1 MAIMDDLDM
10 IAQQYLQFADHEAR
24 GSSPSYEAWSRTLAG
39 DHALLSQLATLPA
52 PKQQPNLVFAAL
64 RWHGARPGDDASLRH
79 GLLDSWS
86 EVSRT
91 IMQRSTQTN
100 EPARCAVLLP
110 LLHQIDGPIA
120 LIELGA
126 AAGLCLI
133 PDRYSYAY
141 SDGTTVHPPGGPSD
155 VLIPC
160 RVAAGSLPRDLAAPQ
175 IAWRAGIDLN
185 PLDPAGPDTAAWLET
200 LIWPEHEHRRRR
212 LAGALRL
219 AATAGVRIERGDLRS
234 RLTALVAEAPAQA
247 TPVVLH
253 SATFA
258 YLTAGDRA
266 AAAAAITSSGAR
278 WVSFEGHGI
287 VTLTRDL
294 PEPVAPGT
302 LFVAALDQVPFALAN
317 GHGDTMTL
325 LGARPLGCSQA
336 RSLLAKQGQATE
348 RARGHAG
355 LEARLTGLCHGELGG
370 IA

>member
-1 MAIMDDLDM
+1 MTVMDDIDM
-10 IAQQYLQFADHEAR
+10 IARRYLQFADQEAR

-39 DHALLSQLATLPA
+39 DRGLLSRLAALPA
-52 PKQQPNLVFAAL
+52 LKQQPNLVFAAL

-100 EPARCAVLLP
+100 EAARCAVLLP
-110 LLHQIDGPIA
+110 LLHQIGGPIA

-141 SDGTTVHPPGGPSD
+141 SDGTMVHPQGGPSD
-155 VLIPC
+155 VLIRR

-175 IAWRAGIDLN
+175 IIWRAGIDIN
-185 PLDPAGPDTAAWLET
+185 PLDPADPDTAAWLAT
-200 LIWPEHEHRRRR
+200 LIWPEHDHRRRR

-219 AATAGVRIERGDLRS
+219 AAAAGVRIERGDLCR
-234 RLTALVAEAPAQA
+234 RLTALVTEAPAQA

-258 YLTAGDRA
+258 YLTADDRA
-266 AAAAAITSSGAR
+266 AAAAAIISSGAR
-278 WVSFEGHGI
+278 WVSFEGRGA
-287 VTLTRDL
+287 VSVTRDL
-294 PEPVAPGT
+294 PGPVTPDT
-302 LFVAALDQVPFALAN
+302 LFVAALDPVPLALAN

-325 LGARPLGCSQA
+325 P
-336 RSLLAKQGQATE
+336 E
-348 RARGHAG
+348 REFVR
-355 LEARLTGLCHGELGG
+355 
-370 IA
+370 